1 MVGSLQVPQ
10 GLWRALERL
19 PKQSPI
25 FFQFSPRCI
34 FGQPEKE
41 KWSKWFEELTDEC
54 VEVWESLRLDSYS
67 NERLFYVSEMSIE
80 AQWGGGHEVML
91 VDWGIFGP

>member
-1 MVGSLQVPQ
+1 MWCEV
-10 GLWRALERL
+10 
-19 PKQSPI
+19 
-25 FFQFSPRCI
+25 
-34 FGQPEKE
+34 
-41 KWSKWFEELTDEC
+41 LTYKC

-91 VDWGIFGP
+91 VGWGIFGP

>member
-1 MVGSLQVPQ
+1 MVGSLQGSQ

-25 FFQFSPRCI
+25 LFQFPWRCI

-54 VEVWESLRLDSYS
+54 AEVWESLRLDSYS

-91 VDWGIFGP
+91 VGWGIFGP